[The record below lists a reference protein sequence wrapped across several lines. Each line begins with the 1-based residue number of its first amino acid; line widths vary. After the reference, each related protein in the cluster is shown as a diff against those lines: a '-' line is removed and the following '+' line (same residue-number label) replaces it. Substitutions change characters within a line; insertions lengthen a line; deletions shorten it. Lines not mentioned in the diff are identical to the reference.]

1 MPYFGNDPTDT
12 IIQNVAGGKVL
23 QTVFAE
29 ATGSGTQIS
38 FTTKDTYNVNLT
50 ANITCASTANKV
62 FLTGTQCLAVDTD
75 NRYVNGSFFRD
86 TTNLGDGRWGLG
98 GGPVDVGGF
107 NSATWGGSYLDSPS
121 STSQITYKM
130 SATMTNTGATAY
142 INVNDAHAAFVLMEI
157 EG

>member
-29 ATGSGTQIS
+29 ATGSTQIT
-38 FTTKDTYNVNLT
+38 FTTKDTYNLNLS
-50 ANITCASTANKV
+50 ANITCASTSNKV
-62 FLTGTQCLAVDTD
+62 FITGTQCLAVDTD

-98 GGPVDVGGF
+98 GGTVNTHGF
-107 NSATWGGSYLDSPS
+107 NSCTWGGSYLDSPS

-130 SATMTNTGATAY
+130 QATMTHSGATAY
-142 INVNDAHAAFVLMEI
+142 INVNDAHAALVLFEI